1 MRHKN
6 IIFGRRLRF
15 TLVVLVSQLLLI
27 ALAIAW
33 GIHLI
38 LIAQNGGVYSIEAN
52 LWVLYGEIAA
62 TVLIRLFALAIVC
75 LEFIRMKS
83 RRRSD
88 RDSQDLSQDDR
99 HSEGKDKI
107 ESIED
112 LIRS

>member
-15 TLVVLVSQLLLI
+15 TLVVLASQLLLI

-52 LWVLYGEIAA
+52 PWVLYSEIAA
-62 TVLIRLFALAIVC
+62 TILIILFALAVVC

-88 RDSQDLSQDDR
+88 CDSQDLSQDDR
-99 HSEGKDKI
+99 HSERTNRI
-107 ESIED
+107 ESLED
-112 LIRS
+112 LMRS